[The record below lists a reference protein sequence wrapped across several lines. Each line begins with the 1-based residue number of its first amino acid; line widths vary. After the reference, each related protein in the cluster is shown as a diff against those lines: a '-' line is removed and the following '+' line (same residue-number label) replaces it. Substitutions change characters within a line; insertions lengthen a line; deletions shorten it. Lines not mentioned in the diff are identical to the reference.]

1 MDHLTNSL
9 LFECLAGGRSIFRSH
24 SVEITS
30 LVAFLLFN
38 VEGWGRI
45 VKGLSSVVKYLYSSI
60 SCREIF

>member
-1 MDHLTNSL
+1 M
-9 LFECLAGGRSIFRSH
+9 FRSH

-38 VEGWGRI
+38 VEGWGRN
-45 VKGLSSVVKYLYSSI
+45 VKGLGSVVKSLYCI